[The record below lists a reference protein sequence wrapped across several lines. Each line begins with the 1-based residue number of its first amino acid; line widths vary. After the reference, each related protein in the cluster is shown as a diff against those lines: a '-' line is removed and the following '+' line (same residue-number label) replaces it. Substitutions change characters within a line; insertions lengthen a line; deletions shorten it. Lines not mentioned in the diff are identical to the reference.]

1 MSEAVIALEMLARE
15 IATIKHDME
24 RIREMGIGDEEPNR
38 FKHRRDGMI
47 SAYGVVLNMIME
59 KQLEVEA

>member
-24 RIREMGIGDEEPNR
+24 KVRKMRICDEEYSR
-38 FKHRRDGMI
+38 HQYRRDGMI
-47 SAYGVVLNMIME
+47 AAYGVVLNMIME
-59 KQLEVEA
+59 KQLEVEE

>member
-1 MSEAVIALEMLARE
+1 MSEVVIALEILARE

-24 RIREMGIGDEEPNR
+24 RIRGMAIVGEEPTPS
-38 FKHRRDGMI
+38 KHRRDGMI
-47 SAYGVVLNMIME
+47 AAYGVVLNMIME